1 MEEERLWKF
10 GKPAWLNSAWARN
23 AGVYAAG
30 ALVRLFLAS
39 LPLRLSAFPSL
50 CLSVSLP
57 LYLFPSH
64 SPTSSGSKRVALRQ
78 HAFIPNASI

>member
-30 ALVRLFLAS
+30 ALVRLLLPS
-39 LPLRLSAFPSL
+39 LPPCISPSSASRRRRLL
-50 CLSVSLP
+50 LLLP
-57 LYLFPSH
+57 
-64 SPTSSGSKRVALRQ
+64 LRQ
-78 HAFIPNASI
+78 HAFMRTPFHLHAAQSTG